1 MSGDEKQGEQLELGA
16 AAQVKRGRGRP
27 KTGLPQA
34 SERVIFRVTPAQL
47 ATLTA
52 AARPRESAGEAA
64 RRLLLEL
71 LASGDIEGANP

>member
-1 MSGDEKQGEQLELGA
+1 MSSEKQGEQLELGA
-16 AAQVKRGRGRP
+16 AAPVKRGRGRP

-34 SERVIFRVTPAQL
+34 SERVIFRLTVEQL

-52 AARPRESAGEAA
+52 AARPGESAGEAA

-71 LASGDIEGANP
+71 LDRSDIEGDQ

>member
-1 MSGDEKQGEQLELGA
+1 MGGEKQGEQLELGA
-16 AAQVKRGRGRP
+16 AAPVKRGRGRP

-34 SERVIFRVTPAQL
+34 SERVIFRLTVEQL

-52 AARPRESAGEAA
+52 AARPGESAGEAA

-71 LASGDIEGANP
+71 LERGDIEGNP